1 LLSAFKNGDFEM
13 AAAGDTQ
20 ASGWQVFNQRIR
32 LGGVDNL
39 AGFPTPTDLQGA
51 PQGAGETAAVSGSES
66 YSTQV
71 VSSDQAA
78 NGLALK
84 LASTNATID
93 SFGVL
98 HGPYVVSDSPVQLK
112 AGDSVSFDWKAEG
125 GSDDFDV
132 YAYLLNEAT
141 GEKIELLNQTGSTT
155 AWAKETHTVNTAGSY
170 KFVFV
175 SGTYDASGGTAA
187 GAQLYID
194 NVSVQSS
201 VPSFIPTE
209 ADLLAMQSLVNYSN
223 TGPIN
228 ALKNSTNSLGLKQGL
243 YTGQVRL
250 ERTDGK
256 KEAIGLSIDAQGSAS
271 DLQRLGF
278 RAAAYIDGA
287 AADDLLVFVSGAGTA
302 QVSANYTL
310 NPVDTKEQLRN
321 NPLTLKFISPTRFTL
336 TDQKTGTLV
345 AERNFDSSQPGASIS
360 YQGLSLTF
368 SNPPKTGD
376 SFVLDGNRDGTG
388 NNENMLELVALESK
402 AVMGNGKTLGSAY
415 IDQVNDMGNISRQ
428 ASIVQSALT
437 VVHDQA
443 VASRDAV
450 SGVSL
455 DQEATEL
462 IRFQQ
467 AYQASAKVM
476 QVASQLFDSV
486 LQIR

>member
-1 LLSAFKNGDFEM
+1 
-13 AAAGDTQ
+13 
-20 ASGWQVFNQRIR
+20 
-32 LGGVDNL
+32 
-39 AGFPTPTDLQGA
+39 
-51 PQGAGETAAVSGSES
+51 VSGSES

-209 ADLLAMQSLVNYSN
+209 ADLVAMQSLVNYSN

-228 ALKNSTNSLGLKQGL
+228 ALKNSTNALGLKQGL

-310 NPVDTKEQLRN
+310 NPIDTKEQLRN